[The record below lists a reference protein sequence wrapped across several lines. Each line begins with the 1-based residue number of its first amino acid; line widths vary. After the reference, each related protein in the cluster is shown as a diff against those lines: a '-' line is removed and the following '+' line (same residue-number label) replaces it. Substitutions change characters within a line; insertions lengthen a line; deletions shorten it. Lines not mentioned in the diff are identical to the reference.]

1 MFCRNPRAVGEL
13 RLSRSRP
20 GDGTFCSWLAPVPRQ
35 GLQIQEEEGVGVLGC
50 KYRVNIFQICLVWL
64 RVLPDLVARWDGR
77 DLRALFACL
86 SPSRDGV
93 SVGGDL
99 SPLWC
104 LGMENPYAALK
115 ADLEG
120 SSLLGVQQGFYS
132 GSVSWHF
139 PSARVVSNICFWRVE
154 LSMLW
159 RWHILSASPFF
170 SLLVL
175 WFCW

>member
-1 MFCRNPRAVGEL
+1 M
-13 RLSRSRP
+13 
-20 GDGTFCSWLAPVPRQ
+20 
-35 GLQIQEEEGVGVLGC
+35 
-50 KYRVNIFQICLVWL
+50 
-64 RVLPDLVARWDGR
+64 
-77 DLRALFACL
+77 FACL

-115 ADLEG
+115 VDLEG
-120 SSLLGVQQGFYS
+120 SSLPGVQQGYP
-132 GSVSWHF
+132 GSVSWHS
-139 PSARVVSNICFWRVE
+139 PSARVVSNICYWRVE

-175 WFCW
+175 WFCWQCPRRWIALSLCLVSMIALTDFEPIGVRNLGCTHFIQFHVCILFCISI

>member
-1 MFCRNPRAVGEL
+1 MAL
-13 RLSRSRP
+13 
-20 GDGTFCSWLAPVPRQ
+20 CSWLAPVPRQ
-35 GLQIQEEEGVGVLGC
+35 GLRIQEEEGVGVLG
-50 KYRVNIFQICLVWL
+50 Y
-64 RVLPDLVARWDGR
+64 GR

-175 WFCW
+175 WFRW